1 MLFLHKR
8 SGPFRLCPLLRLV
21 FLVSS
26 VEYIFTSSSSSSSS
40 SSSMIKLENSTHV
53 CKLPCPVVCGSDT
66 RGHRA
71 VGKKTGKPDTCG
83 DVLDTRL
90 FLSLFFSF

>member
-1 MLFLHKR
+1 MF
-8 SGPFRLCPLLRLV
+8 S
-21 FLVSS
+21 VSS
-26 VEYIFTSSSSSSSS
+26 VEYVFTSSASSSSSVSSASFS